1 MYPRNLGNKRIYVG
15 QQARRS
21 IALNTELSY
30 PPGIQQQNSF
40 TIMTDA
46 ASKNEIRSIVL
57 EFFEKCKAPVNV
69 VDYDEELYNAT
80 REMIIQLGYPLDDPT
95 TMKGFNP
102 YLKNAVYATVA
113 SYPHLTDLTIRA
125 FATAYIAL
133 FLPIDDYFADKPG
146 PISEFNSR
154 LIQGIEQEHP
164 LLEAYARLLRE
175 LPKHWD
181 PVMADMMRQSA
192 MTFLTSLVVER
203 QLEDA
208 KLPNVS
214 DLARSIRTM
223 TGTSLI
229 HIMFAFPSGVPPQ
242 IYLAALPPMISFTE
256 HTNDVLSFFKEE
268 LAGETLNYISLRAK
282 INKTSKLEEL
292 KNVVND
298 CLNAL
303 QQIKQLEQDFPDVCG
318 PLAPCWPGYLRF
330 HLSAPRYRLL
340 ELLEA

>member
-1 MYPRNLGNKRIYVG
+1 
-15 QQARRS
+15 
-21 IALNTELSY
+21 
-30 PPGIQQQNSF
+30 
-40 TIMTDA
+40 
-46 ASKNEIRSIVL
+46 
-57 EFFEKCKAPVNV
+57 
-69 VDYDEELYNAT
+69 
-80 REMIIQLGYPLDDPT
+80 MIIQLGYPLDDPT

-208 KLPNVS
+208 KVSLYSSQCSGVLTYIHSQLPNVS

-242 IYLAALPPMISFTE
+242 IYLAVSFVFTRPIP
-256 HTNDVLSFFKEE
+256 H
-268 LAGETLNYISLRAK
+268 
-282 INKTSKLEEL
+282 
-292 KNVVND
+292 
-298 CLNAL
+298 
-303 QQIKQLEQDFPDVCG
+303 
-318 PLAPCWPGYLRF
+318 
-330 HLSAPRYRLL
+330 
-340 ELLEA
+340 